1 MSVQHDP
8 IPLNRVPVEYTS
20 EGYEAIMTSG
30 QEAVKL
36 PQALGEIFAA
46 EGLDVTITI
55 DCDAKAKFFPG
66 CDSAERVLLT
76 LIRPRVA
83 PATVFLK
90 DPLVIYTN
98 LADLGELR
106 INQRYGF
113 HAANTAKEFVR
124 SYKQYY
130 GIN

>member
-1 MSVQHDP
+1 
-8 IPLNRVPVEYTS
+8 VEYTS

-30 QEAVKL
+30 QEGVKL
-36 PQALGEIFAA
+36 PQALGELFAR
-46 EGLDVTITI
+46 EGLEVEITI

-83 PATVFLK
+83 PATTFLK

-98 LADLGELR
+98 ITDLSEPRLNGR
-106 INQRYGF
+106 HGF
-113 HAANTAKEFVR
+113 HAANTAREFVR